1 MNTDSRTRIE
11 CTDWDEEV
19 PGGRPAGRVNFI
31 NNQKGDRTMKPSEL
45 LNQAN
50 AVLDNS
56 VGTREAYLTAVCWR
70 RTTSSA

>member
-1 MNTDSRTRIE
+1 MNKNSETRMPQLRLHL
-11 CTDWDEEV
+11 

-50 AVLDNS
+50 VVLDNG
-56 VGTREAYLTAVCWR
+56 VRTKEAYLTAVCWR